1 MHPAV
6 ANGSYNVNRVRA
18 DFPAPAMKVYGKPLV
33 YLDNA
38 ASAQKPQAVLKRR
51 ITRQTRMSSRAHAR
65 AVGLFDTSLNHR
77 ARCCKSS
84 GIGAP
89 VFLPSIRAHWAVMSA
104 IVY

>member
-38 ASAQKPQAVLKRR
+38 GPEAPSSAQTQDNSANKDEFACSRSSCWSLRY
-51 ITRQTRMSSRAHAR
+51 ITE
-65 AVGLFDTSLNHR
+65 
-77 ARCCKSS
+77 
-84 GIGAP
+84 
-89 VFLPSIRAHWAVMSA
+89 PSCEML
-104 IVY
+104 